1 MKQVKFSP
9 ISKERNTITVEV
21 IGSKMITT
29 NTLNSG
35 KFAGRVIVTET
46 QHNSH
51 AEAVAAAQK
60 HYDMNFS

>member
-9 ISKERNTITVEV
+9 ISKPKNTITVEV
-21 IGSKMITT
+21 IGRKMITT
-29 NTLNSG
+29 NKLNSG

-46 QHNSH
+46 QHDSY
-51 AEAVAAAQK
+51 AEAVNAAQK